1 MLSGNEEI
9 IFDQHPVKLPAEGA
23 ILSLLQDGVVVQVLR
38 TFESKPKPPES
49 GSFCRSSAAPSPS
62 THISISGLV
71 VFRVTRN
78 SSNPIDLA
86 LPADPSSTTALLV
99 ASKGGNNEALGD
111 LLLRYRGYLLMLAHR
126 YLSDQLRRRIDPA
139 DIVQVT
145 FLEAKRDL
153 SAFRGETP
161 AEFAG
166 WLRGMLKNNIA
177 SALSHHVMTQKRST
191 KKEVHA
197 NAGDGDSG
205 SHGNW
210 IAQLP
215 GGKTSPSGI
224 AVREE
229 AVMAMM
235 DALHQLPE
243 TQAEAIRLRYM
254 EGLPLKEIVERMGK
268 SDTAVAGLLKRGLQK
283 LRTLLDT
290 GSSPWWTT

>member
-1 MLSGNEEI
+1 
-9 IFDQHPVKLPAEGA
+9 V
-23 ILSLLQDGVVVQVLR
+23 
-38 TFESKPKPPES
+38 T
-49 GSFCRSSAAPSPS
+49 PSPS
-62 THISISGLV
+62 IHISVFGLI

-78 SSNPIDLA
+78 SSNPSDFA

-99 ASKGGNNEALGD
+99 ASKGGDNEALGD

-126 YLSDQLRRRIDPA
+126 YLSDQLRRRIDPS

-197 NAGDGDSG
+197 NADAGDSG
-205 SHGNW
+205 SHNNW

-283 LRTLLDT
+283 LRILLDT

>member
-1 MLSGNEEI
+1 MNSDTRDSDN
-9 IFDQHPVKLPAEGA
+9 PAVRG
-23 ILSLLQDGVVVQVLR
+23 
-38 TFESKPKPPES
+38 
-49 GSFCRSSAAPSPS
+49 
-62 THISISGLV
+62 
-71 VFRVTRN
+71 
-78 SSNPIDLA
+78 DL
-86 LPADPSSTTALLV
+86 SSTTALV
-99 ASKGGNNEALGD
+99 IASKQGSNEALGS
-111 LLLRYRGYLLMLAHR
+111 LLLRYRGFLLMLAHR

-139 DIVQVT
+139 DVVQVT

-153 SAFRGETP
+153 GSFRGESP

-166 WLRGMLKNNIA
+166 WLRGMLKNNVA

-197 NAGDGDSG
+197 QADNAGTG
-205 SHGNW
+205 SRENW

-215 GGKTSPSGI
+215 GGKTSPSGV

-229 AVMAMM
+229 AVLAMM
-235 DALHQLPE
+235 EALHQLPE

-283 LRTLLDT
+283 LRTLLNTD
-290 GSSPWWTT
+290 SSPWWSA

>member
-1 MLSGNEEI
+1 MQSDCG
-9 IFDQHPVKLPAEGA
+9 H
-23 ILSLLQDGVVVQVLR
+23 S
-38 TFESKPKPPES
+38 
-49 GSFCRSSAAPSPS
+49 
-62 THISISGLV
+62 
-71 VFRVTRN
+71 
-78 SSNPIDLA
+78 
-86 LPADPSSTTALLV
+86 SSTTALVV
-99 ASKGGNNEALGD
+99 ASKGGDNEALGF

-126 YLSDQLRRRIDPA
+126 FLSEQLRRRIDPA

-153 SAFRGETP
+153 HAFRGQTP

-166 WLRGMLKNNIA
+166 WLRGMLKNNVA

-197 NAGDGDSG
+197 GGGEGDAS
-205 SHGNW
+205 SRQNW

-229 AVMAMM
+229 AVLAMM
-235 DALHQLPE
+235 NALHELPE

-268 SDTAVAGLLKRGLQK
+268 SETAVAGLLKRGLKK
-283 LRTLLDT
+283 LRAILDT
-290 GSSPWWTT
+290 DSNPWWSK

>member
-1 MLSGNEEI
+1 MNRDSREPN
-9 IFDQHPVKLPAEGA
+9 DVDSYVNA
-23 ILSLLQDGVVVQVLR
+23 
-38 TFESKPKPPES
+38 
-49 GSFCRSSAAPSPS
+49 
-62 THISISGLV
+62 
-71 VFRVTRN
+71 
-78 SSNPIDLA
+78 
-86 LPADPSSTTALLV
+86 SSTTALVV
-99 ASKGGNNEALGD
+99 ASKGGSNEALGV

-126 YLSDQLRRRIDPA
+126 YLSDQLRRRIDPS

-153 SAFRGETP
+153 GAFRGETP

-166 WLRGMLKNNIA
+166 WLRGMLKNNVA

-197 NAGDGDSG
+197 AAGNGESG
-205 SHGNW
+205 SRENW

-215 GGKTSPSGI
+215 GGITSPSGV

-235 DALHQLPE
+235 EALHQLPE

-268 SDTAVAGLLKRGLQK
+268 SETAVAGLLKRGLQK
-283 LRTLLDT
+283 MRTLLDT
-290 GSSPWWTT
+290 DSSPWWST

>member
-1 MLSGNEEI
+1 M
-9 IFDQHPVKLPAEGA
+9 A
-23 ILSLLQDGVVVQVLR
+23 VLR
-38 TFESKPKPPES
+38 
-49 GSFCRSSAAPSPS
+49 S
-62 THISISGLV
+62 TTG
-71 VFRVTRN
+71 RVTPSLFR
-78 SSNPIDLA
+78 SPFDVIQDSRRSD
-86 LPADPSSTTALLV
+86 DTDSRVDTSSTGALVV
-99 ASKGGNNEALGD
+99 ASKAGNNEALGS

-139 DIVQVT
+139 DVVQVT

-153 SAFRGETP
+153 PAFRGDTP

-166 WLRGMLKNNIA
+166 WLRGMLKNNVA

-191 KKEVHA
+191 KKEIHA
-197 NAGDGDSG
+197 GTGDGDSKSG
-205 SHGNW
+205 GNW

-215 GGKTSPSGI
+215 GGITSPSGV

-229 AVMAMM
+229 AVLAMM
-235 DALHQLPE
+235 DALHKLPE

-283 LRTLLDT
+283 MRTLLDT
-290 GSSPWWTT
+290 DSSSPWWAT

>member
-1 MLSGNEEI
+1 MNLDAHPSNDLST
-9 IFDQHPVKLPAEGA
+9 
-23 ILSLLQDGVVVQVLR
+23 GVDR
-38 TFESKPKPPES
+38 
-49 GSFCRSSAAPSPS
+49 
-62 THISISGLV
+62 
-71 VFRVTRN
+71 
-78 SSNPIDLA
+78 
-86 LPADPSSTTALLV
+86 SSTTALV
-99 ASKGGNNEALGD
+99 IASKQGDNEALGT
-111 LLLRYRGYLLMLAHR
+111 LLIRYRGFLLMLTHR
-126 YLSDQLRRRIDPA
+126 YLSDQLRRRVDPA
-139 DIVQVT
+139 DVVQVT

-153 SAFRGETP
+153 PSFRGSTP

-166 WLRGMLKNNIA
+166 WLRGMLKNNVA

-197 NAGDGDSG
+197 ASLGGDSG
-205 SHGNW
+205 SASNW

-215 GGKTSPSGI
+215 GGITSPSGV

-229 AVMAMM
+229 AVLAMM
-235 DALHQLPE
+235 NALHQLPE

-290 GSSPWWTT
+290 GSNPWWTT